1 MITKIYNKVA
11 LGVFSFLLPLSS
23 FLVTSTLLV
32 TSLLVTSCAD
42 YNVTDDF
49 TAEPD
54 PAYVEPYKDLQPVK
68 TYIDRIQYPNLKLGA
83 TMKVS
88 DFNKQELAHA
98 ACVTNCDNVSFGT
111 TLMAGSIING
121 KGVMNFLDMSDL
133 LSHVEEIG
141 YEVYGSPIVANA
153 NQPDEWLALLTA
165 PIEVTVDY
173 IEVKAVDYST
183 IDEFTGTVE
192 KGKAEIVKYDGANA
206 LKIGTACNVR
216 IIEGFEVDPAAKYTT
231 TFWAKTDKDASYTV
245 TFSGN
250 KVNGSGADGKFTLK
264 AGKLTKVVIESQSAP
279 DETEGYLKIENT
291 RSAPIYISKVEVGC
305 YPDNHRPQTEK
316 EKSDT
321 IQYAL
326 HTWCD
331 GLMKI
336 NEGRITSFDLI
347 DEAIDEKAVMDN
359 GMYDLKHST
368 EKIFWQDILGSD
380 NYAPAV
386 SKEASEA
393 YTKYNGDPA
402 QLKFFISE
410 TGLENQKKYESLMYW
425 INIWDAKGS
434 KIDGINAKLNLVYS
448 EDATTLKANNDILE
462 NLLKNLA
469 STGKLIRVSNFDIKY
484 QNADGNNVAAKDITA
499 EQRQKLADY
508 YADVIK
514 SYMATIPKDKQAGI
528 CKGNLAD
535 TSDPAGLWAVD
546 TKSKDW
552 VRTATYKA
560 FCDALSGQ

>member
-1 MITKIYNKVA
+1 MITKVYRRPLTSIIYSLQSIVLFSTVA
-11 LGVFSFLLPLSS
+11 FLA
-23 FLVTSTLLV
+23 
-32 TSLLVTSCAD
+32 SCAD

-54 PAYVEPYKDLQPVK
+54 PSYVEPYKELEPVK
-68 TYIDRIQYPNLKLGA
+68 SYINRNEYPNLKLGA

-88 DFNKQELAHA
+88 EFNKQELAHA
-98 ACVTNCDNVSFGT
+98 ACVNNCDNVAFGT

-165 PIEVTVDY
+165 PIEVTVEY
-173 IEVKAVDYST
+173 IEVKDVDYST
-183 IDEFTGTVE
+183 MDEFHGTVE
-192 KGKAEIVKYDGANA
+192 KGKAEIANYDGQKT
-206 LKIGTACNVR
+206 LKIGTAANVR
-216 IIEGFEVDPAAKYTT
+216 IIEDFEVDPAAKYTT
-231 TFWAKTDKDASYTV
+231 TFWAKVDKEASYTI

-250 KVNGSGADGKFTLK
+250 KVNGSGVDGKWTLK
-264 AGKLTKVVIESQSAP
+264 PGKWTKVVVEAQSAEG
-279 DETEGYLKIENT
+279 ETDGYLRIENT
-291 RSAPIYISKVEVGC
+291 RSAPIYISNVEVGC

-326 HTWCD
+326 HTWCE

-359 GMYDLKHST
+359 DMYDLKHST
-368 EKIFWQDILGSD
+368 EKIYWQDILGSD

-393 YTKYNGDPA
+393 YAKYKGDPA

-410 TGLENQKKYESLMYW
+410 TGLDNQKKFESLMYW
-425 INIWDAKGS
+425 IKIWDAKGA

-448 EDATTLKANNDILE
+448 EDAATLEANNATLD

-469 STGKLIRVSNFDIKY
+469 SSGKLIRVSNFDIKY
-484 QNADGNNVAAKDITA
+484 QNADGGNVAAKDITA

-508 YADVIK
+508 NAYVIK
-514 SYMATIPKDKQAGI
+514 RYMATIPNDKQAGI
-528 CKGNLAD
+528 CKGNLSD
-535 TSDPAGLWAVD
+535 TSDPVGLWAVD

-560 FCDALSGQ
+560 FCEALSAK

>member
-32 TSLLVTSCAD
+32 TSLLVTSCAE

-111 TLMAGSIING
+111 TLMAGSIINS

-173 IEVKAVDYST
+173 IEVKAVDYAT

-279 DETEGYLKIENT
+279 DETEGYLRIENT

-368 EKIFWQDILGSD
+368 EKIYWQDILGSD

-393 YTKYNGDPA
+393 YAKYNGDPA

-425 INIWDAKGS
+425 INIWDAKGA

-484 QNADGNNVAAKDITA
+484 QNADGSNVAAKDITA